1 MTRNNCFQDMKNK
14 IVDSHCHLDFIDFK
28 EDIQFVIENAR
39 SNNVDYMLSISV
51 NFDKFEQI
59 HKITKDYKNIWCST
73 GVHPNNVPIS
83 FQSSEL
89 EILKRKLESNLSKT
103 KVIGVGET
111 GLDYFRNK
119 DNRTNQ
125 ISYFETHMEVASN
138 TDTPVIIHTRDADS
152 DTIDFLNKFGKR
164 NKIKGLI
171 HCFSSDKNLAK
182 CALDNNFYISFSGII
197 TFKNNDN
204 LRKIVNYI
212 PIDKILVE
220 TDAPYLS
227 PVPYRGKRNEP
238 ANTLFTLK
246 KIAQIKDIEIEKAA
260 EVTTKN
266 FFKLFSKAQNEV

>member
-1 MTRNNCFQDMKNK
+1 M
-14 IVDSHCHLDFIDFK
+14 
-28 EDIQFVIENAR
+28 
-39 SNNVDYMLSISV
+39 
-51 NFDKFEQI
+51 
-59 HKITKDYKNIWCST
+59 
-73 GVHPNNVPIS
+73 
-83 FQSSEL
+83 
-89 EILKRKLESNLSKT
+89 ES
-103 KVIGVGET
+103 
-111 GLDYFRNK
+111 D
-119 DNRTNQ
+119 
-125 ISYFETHMEVASN
+125 
-138 TDTPVIIHTRDADS
+138 
-152 DTIDFLNKFGKR
+152 
-164 NKIKGLI
+164 KIKGLI

-238 ANTLFTLK
+238 ANVLFTLK